1 MDESIMILFVSKPE
15 VDKKKH
21 YNYIREEDSYMITRV
36 RVVHSQTFFTN
47 AYSGTFQEVDCIQ

>member
-1 MDESIMILFVSKPE
+1 MILFVSKPE